1 MDRKKGTFILNDTRA
16 GWTGRAIGIHVIAET
31 TFTAIRDT
39 RLKDETYYIS
49 TEGDA
54 IPAGTYIVARD
65 GAQFSNIVLTNG
77 AIEIIF

>member
-16 GWTGRAIGIHVIAET
+16 GWTGRAIAIHVISQT

-39 RLKDETYYIS
+39 KNQESSYYIS
-49 TEGDA
+49 TPASA

-65 GAQFSNIVLTNG
+65 GALFSNITFSSG
-77 AIEIIF
+77 AVEIIF

>member
-39 RLKDETYYIS
+39 RNQDSSYYIS
-49 TEGDA
+49 TPSGKV
-54 IPAGTYIVARD
+54 PAGTFIVARD
-65 GAQFSNIVLTNG
+65 GALFSNVLLTAG
-77 AIEIIF
+77 AVEIIF